1 MLGKNHRVIDDS
13 LFQTKKISIYRPLII
28 EGVNRNEY
36 LDALREYREEK
47 SLDKLIELF
56 KKEQEF
62 YLEK

>member
-1 MLGKNHRVIDDS
+1 MPVVIED
-13 LFQTKKISIYRPLII
+13 
-28 EGVNRNEY
+28 VNRIEY

-62 YLEK
+62 YLEKCRYFLT